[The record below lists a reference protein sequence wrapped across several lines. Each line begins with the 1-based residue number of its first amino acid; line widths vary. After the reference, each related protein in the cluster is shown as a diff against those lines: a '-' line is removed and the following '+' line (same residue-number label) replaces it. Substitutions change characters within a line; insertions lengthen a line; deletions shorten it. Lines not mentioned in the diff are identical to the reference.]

1 MRAVDKA
8 GSLQQQVRA
17 GLAAGA
23 AGALLIALFLLGE
36 PIAFHK
42 PAGDAFAGMFGG
54 IAATVMGP
62 AANGN
67 PGAPAIGVALH
78 FAVAIFWALGYVY
91 LARTQPQL
99 VRRPWLSGIA
109 FGLVVYVFM
118 QIILI
123 TAGAYHRPGP
133 VALLTNLVAHTLFFG
148 LPVALIVARALNR
161 TISQA

>member
-1 MRAVDKA
+1 MDKA
-8 GSLQQQVRA
+8 GSLQQQLVA
-17 GLAAGA
+17 GLAAGI
-23 AGALLIALFLLGE
+23 AGGLLFALFMLGE
-36 PIAFHK
+36 PIAFGK
-42 PAGDAFAGMFGG
+42 PAGDVVGGMFGG

-62 AANGN
+62 AAQGN
-67 PGAPAIGVALH
+67 PAATAIGIALH

-91 LARTQPQL
+91 LVRTQPQL

-148 LPVALIVARALNR
+148 LPVALIVARSLDR
-161 TISQA
+161 TISRA